1 MKKIIN
7 TVHWIG
13 FLTSCL
19 MLILSALDQSKDEVI
34 IHFLASMIPITVT
47 WLLACFFIL
56 MAKET
61 FYRFGES
68 IILFIEKKL

>member
-7 TVHWIG
+7 TLHWIG

-34 IHFLASMIPITVT
+34 IHFIASMIPITLT
-47 WLLACFFIL
+47 WLLACFFNGKRNFL
-56 MAKET
+56 P
-61 FYRFGES
+61 FW
-68 IILFIEKKL
+68 

>member
-34 IHFLASMIPITVT
+34 IHFLASMIPITLT
-47 WLLACFFIL
+47 WLLACFL
-56 MAKET
+56 MVKET